1 MTKSDDVWKRLIT
14 VSAVWFAFCY
24 GLLVGAKKTFP
35 YYHIDKLKK
44 RVDGSYPTDAKYSH
58 TVVERLD
65 SNSIL
70 DLHFIHVNRN
80 CHATLLCVADG
91 PTVMIGCGPL
101 TDSKIVLKYL
111 SKLGINSIDKVII
124 PYYDRDFVGGLKP
137 LIEHICVSEFLLGK
151 RNLSIKKKTKIES
164 ILQHEKVR
172 YPNVGTKIELSDEI
186 TLQKLGPTKTFN
198 SDNTPTEGPNRCN
211 SSVYKLVSPSFEVVL
226 MGDAQIPAEKEL
238 LGSKYN
244 LSADILKVG
253 HHGHGP
259 VNTLEFLDAVDPTIA
274 IIDNAWPKEQRDDKV
289 LECRSKLAHVD
300 KIDIYE
306 TNSNG
311 SIVIQDF
318 GDKSEVQLSVFG
330 ANDT

>member
-1 MTKSDDVWKRLIT
+1 MAKLDNIWRWSV
-14 VSAVWFAFCY
+14 AVLAVGFAFCY
-24 GLLVGAKKTFP
+24 GLLVGAKKMFP

-58 TVVERLD
+58 GVIEKLD
-65 SNSIL
+65 ANSTF
-70 DLHFIHVNRN
+70 DVHFIHLNRN
-80 CHATLLCVADG
+80 SHVTLLCVEDG

-101 TDSKIVLKYL
+101 TDSKITLQYL

-137 LIEHICVSEFLLGK
+137 FLENISVSEFLLEK
-151 RNLSIKKKTKIES
+151 RSTSIKKKKKVES

-172 YPNVGTKIELSDEI
+172 YPNVGTKIELSNEI
-186 TLQKLGPTKTFN
+186 TLQKLGPAKTFN
-198 SDNTPTEGPNRCN
+198 LDNTPTEGPNRCN
-211 SSVYKLVSPSFEVVL
+211 SGVYKLVSPGLKAVL

-238 LGSKYN
+238 LGSEYD

-259 VNTLEFLDAVDPTIA
+259 VNSLEFLDAVNPTIA
-274 IIDNAWPKEQRDDKV
+274 IIDNAWPRQRRDDKV
-289 LECRSKLAHVD
+289 LECRSKLAYVD
-300 KIDIYE
+300 KLNMYE
-306 TNSNG
+306 TNNRG

-318 GDKSEVQLSVFG
+318 GEEIKIQSSISRRK
-330 ANDT
+330 